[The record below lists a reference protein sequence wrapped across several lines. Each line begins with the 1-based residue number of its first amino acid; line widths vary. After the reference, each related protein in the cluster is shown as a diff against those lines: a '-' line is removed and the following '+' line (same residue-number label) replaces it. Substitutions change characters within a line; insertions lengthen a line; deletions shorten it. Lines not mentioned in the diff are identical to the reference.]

1 MKLRL
6 RRSFLSIAVSV
17 ALLQG
22 CQSIS
27 PVKQQQPDLL
37 SSLPQLAY
45 EKFTLPNGLTVIV
58 HEDRKAP
65 VVAVNLWYKV
75 GSKDE
80 KPGKTGFAHLFEH
93 LMFQG
98 SEHFKGEFFEPFEKA
113 GATAQN
119 GTTNADR
126 TNYFETVPTNALDMA
141 LWMESDRMGH
151 FLGSISQAKL
161 DEQRGVVKNEKRQGD
176 NSPYG
181 KMWDLLFTASYPEG
195 HPYSWDTIGSMDDL
209 NAASLDDVKKWFKR
223 YYGPSNAVLVLAGDI
238 DVATAKAKVSK
249 YFGDIPAG
257 PPLAKPEQ
265 WVAKLT
271 DTKRYTI
278 QDRVPQARV
287 AMVWNIPAKETAAE
301 RELDLVAALLGGG
314 KQSPLYQRLVQ
325 KDQLASSVAAFSYA
339 RLLGGQFVIIADAK
353 PGVDTQQ
360 IEAVIQEELDK
371 IKQQLPSRQDLQRVI
386 NSQVAG
392 FIESAERVGGFGG
405 VSDILAENEF
415 YSQNPTTYYD
425 RVHYQATVEPEALQQ
440 AAQQWLD
447 KGKLVITVTP
457 FPEYTHA
464 KVGADRSKLPK
475 VGDIKPVQLPE
486 FKTFTLS
493 NGIQVS
499 LAQRTGTPTLSM
511 AWLFDAGLAAE
522 QGLPSGIADLTLSMM
537 REGTQQRSVIE
548 LENEL
553 DELGASF
560 YSYTD
565 IDTSVFQLTAIRDQF
580 EPSLAIAVDVLQNP
594 AFNQEDFKR
603 KQSNWLDRIAQEKAE
618 PHSMAMRI
626 LPELLYG
633 KQHPYSTPWTASGR
647 EDDIKRVTPA
657 QLKQFH
663 QAWIRPD
670 NSQLVVVGDISEVQ
684 LKATLERQFAKWQK
698 PEQVLPQKQIPQV
711 QPTKQRKLYLIDKPD
726 ADQSV
731 IYVGQLLSIHDK
743 SEIPLRIMNDIFGG
757 QFSARLNTN
766 LREDKHWSYGAYS
779 YLQEAEGQS
788 PLMMVTSV
796 QTDKTIPALQEIQK
810 EVKGYLGKK
819 PASQSELD
827 KIKQNWLRSRAG
839 ELQTNDAVLSLM
851 VGQIQKDKPLDEL
864 HQFDQQVQRVPLKTV
879 RQVTQQFL
887 HPQEMIWVVVGD
899 LKKMKGQWQKLGFDQ
914 VETLDPKK
922 SL

>member
-6 RRSFLSIAVSV
+6 RRSILSIAVTA

-22 CQSIS
+22 CQSLS
-27 PVKQQQPDLL
+27 PVSQQQPELL
-37 SSLPQLAY
+37 SSLPQLEY

-80 KPGKTGFAHLFEH
+80 KLGKTGFAHLFEH

-98 SEHFKGEFFEPFEKA
+98 SEHYKGEFFEPFEKA
-113 GATAQN
+113 GATMQN
-119 GTTNADR
+119 GTTNSDR

-161 DEQRGVVKNEKRQGD
+161 DEQRGVVQNEKRQGD

-195 HPYSWDTIGSMDDL
+195 HPYSWDTIGSMEDL
-209 NAASLDDVKKWFKR
+209 NAASLDDVKTWFKR

-238 DVATAKAKVSK
+238 DVATAKAKVSQ

-257 PPLAKPEQ
+257 PPLVKPEQ
-265 WVAKLT
+265 WVAKLKE
-271 DTKRYTI
+271 TKRYTI
-278 QDRVPQARV
+278 QDRVPQSRV
-287 AMVWNIPAKETAAE
+287 AMVWNIPARDTDTE
-301 RELDLVAALLGGG
+301 RQLDLVATLLGGG

-325 KDQLASSVAAFSYA
+325 KEQLASSVTVFSYA
-339 RLLGGQFVIIADAK
+339 RLLGGQFAIIADAK

-360 IEAVIQEELDK
+360 IESVIQEELDK
-371 IKQQLPSRQDLQRVI
+371 IKQQIPAKHDIQRVI
-386 NSQVAG
+386 NSEVAG
-392 FIESAERVGGFGG
+392 FIENTERVGGFGG
-405 VSDILAENEF
+405 ISDVLAENEF
-415 YSQNPTTYYD
+415 YTQNPTTYYD
-425 RVHYQATVEPEALQQ
+425 RLHYQATLEPEVLQK
-440 AAQQWLD
+440 AARQWLG
-447 KGKLVITVTP
+447 KGKLVVTVTP
-457 FPEYTHA
+457 FPEYKHA
-464 KVGADRSKLPK
+464 KVGADRAKLPK
-475 VGDIKPVQLPE
+475 VGDIKPVQLPD
-486 FKTFTLS
+486 FKTFTLA

-499 LAQRTGTPTLSM
+499 LAQRPGTPVLSM

-537 REGTQQRSVIE
+537 REGTEHRSVIA

-565 IDTSVFQLTAIRDQF
+565 IDTSVFQLSAIRDQF
-580 EPSLAIAVDVLQNP
+580 EPSLAVAVDVLQNP

-647 EDDIKRVTPA
+647 EDDIKKVTPA

-663 QAWIRPD
+663 QTWIRPD
-670 NSQLVVVGDISEVQ
+670 NSRLVVVGDISEAE
-684 LKATLERQFAKWQK
+684 LKTTLERQFANWQK
-698 PEQVLPQKQIPQV
+698 PEHVLPQKQIPQV
-711 QPTKQRKLYLIDKPD
+711 QPTKQRKLYLVDKPD

-731 IYVGQLLSIHDK
+731 IYIGQLMSINDK

-796 QTDKTIPALQEIQK
+796 QTDKTIPALKEIQK
-810 EVKGYLGKK
+810 EIKGYLGKK
-819 PASQSELD
+819 PATQSELD

-864 HQFDQQVQRVPLKTV
+864 HQYDQQVQRVPLKAV
-879 RQVTQQFL
+879 QQVTQQYL

-899 LKKMKGQWQKLGFDQ
+899 LNKMKGQWQKLGFDE

-922 SL
+922 NL